1 MEKKKKEQEAKA
13 NSYSSGIDSEQI
25 VLNKFKNWRTDEYAQ
40 RTLTKMGYDIHQIKE
55 VIAYIDQDEH
65 GNRKVKL
72 KVQLKPESSVPAT
85 NNSILKQLQ
94 DRISENENLQKILD
108 KVLDFKDKIMH
119 YLKK

>member
-1 MEKKKKEQEAKA
+1 MDKKKKEQT

-40 RTLTKMGYDIHQIKE
+40 KTLTKMGYDIHKIKE
-55 VIAYIDQDEH
+55 VIAYIDQDEQ

-85 NNSILKQLQ
+85 NNSLLKQLQ
-94 DRISENENLQKILD
+94 DKIAENENLQKILD
-108 KVLDFKDKIMH
+108 KALDIKDKIM
-119 YLKK
+119 YYFRK